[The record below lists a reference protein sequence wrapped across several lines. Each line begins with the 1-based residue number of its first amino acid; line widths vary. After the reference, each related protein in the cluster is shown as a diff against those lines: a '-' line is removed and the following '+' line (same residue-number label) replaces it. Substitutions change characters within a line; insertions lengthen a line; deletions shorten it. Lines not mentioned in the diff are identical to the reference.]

1 MSPHFINIVLFLHNL
16 QLLLLTGDD
25 FIAQLSEKIDPS
37 ILETSIGGGDARPFN
52 STTYLQGD
60 FQKDFTAL
68 LNDTWYYVT
77 CETWY
82 VICDMWSRKKGQQ
95 HVRMYSFEEQKE
107 AERKKR

>member
-52 STTYLQGD
+52 SITYLQGD
-60 FQKDFTAL
+60 FQKDFTSL
-68 LNDTWYYVT
+68 LNDT
-77 CETWY
+77 
-82 VICDMWSRKKGQQ
+82 
-95 HVRMYSFEEQKE
+95 
-107 AERKKR
+107 